1 MAAALCGL
9 ALAGPA
15 LAKAPLTLQPCRLK
29 GVEHDALCGSLARPL
44 DPGRPDGTQIEI
56 RVAVLPAVARN
67 KKADPV
73 LFFAGGPGQS
83 AIDLAGMLS
92 RMYSRFLN
100 RRDLI
105 LIDQRGTGRSAP
117 LMCDPESPTRPLVDS
132 IDPSRQAKLVLE
144 CRDALQKLPYGDLR
158 RFTTSIAVADADAV
172 REALGVARVNLI
184 GGSYGTRAVL
194 DYMRQFPGSV
204 RRAVIDGVA
213 PPDMSLP
220 GSFSSDTQ
228 RAFDALLVDCEADA
242 GCSSRFPTLRAQW
255 KAVLGSTPREIT
267 VVHPVTGRDERL
279 VLTRDILLGL
289 VRLPLYS
296 PSLAAGLPFAI
307 SEAASG
313 RFEAIVG
320 LASAMGTSGGR
331 SLELAMGMHFSVVCS
346 EDMPLVGKNADKP
359 GSDFGDAALSMYRQA
374 CAAWPRGEVAP
385 AFYTLPPA
393 PAPTLVLSGG
403 DDPATPPRHGECVA
417 KALGARARHVI
428 VPHAGHGTLSLACL
442 RDAVYRFIDNEDD
455 AAALA
460 GVLGDAR
467 CVGDMP
473 RPPAFALPLPPVTPV
488 AVTPPPTP
496 PRPRETSPD
505 AARYSKADK

>member
-158 RFTTSIAVADADAV
+158 QFTTSIGVADADAV

-213 PPDMSLP
+213 PPDMSRP
-220 GSFSSDTQ
+220 GSFSSETQ
-228 RAFDALLVDCEADA
+228 RAFDALLADCDADA
-242 GCSSRFPTLRAQW
+242 G
-255 KAVLGSTPREIT
+255 
-267 VVHPVTGRDERL
+267 
-279 VLTRDILLGL
+279 
-289 VRLPLYS
+289 
-296 PSLAAGLPFAI
+296 
-307 SEAASG
+307 
-313 RFEAIVG
+313 
-320 LASAMGTSGGR
+320 
-331 SLELAMGMHFSVVCS
+331 
-346 EDMPLVGKNADKP
+346 
-359 GSDFGDAALSMYRQA
+359 
-374 CAAWPRGEVAP
+374 
-385 AFYTLPPA
+385 
-393 PAPTLVLSGG
+393 
-403 DDPATPPRHGECVA
+403 
-417 KALGARARHVI
+417 
-428 VPHAGHGTLSLACL
+428 
-442 RDAVYRFIDNEDD
+442 
-455 AAALA
+455 
-460 GVLGDAR
+460 
-467 CVGDMP
+467 
-473 RPPAFALPLPPVTPV
+473 
-488 AVTPPPTP
+488 
-496 PRPRETSPD
+496 
-505 AARYSKADK
+505 